1 MEYAEIVLSV
11 RSLVEYVFSSGS
23 LEPGFRSGAAMV
35 EGTRIH
41 QHIQKQYKEGDRKEV
56 YLKTEIA
63 HEGLIF
69 RIDGRC
75 DGLLTGEDGSVTV
88 EEIKSTAGP
97 LEPAFEGRE
106 VHWAQ
111 AYMYAYMIC
120 LAQELTSIEVKLTY
134 VRRGGEE
141 QRSLYRQLSKE
152 ELIAFAVDTVAKYAP
167 YAELMV
173 RHEAQKEASIRG
185 LSFPFAE
192 YRQGQRH
199 FAAAVYKSVTE
210 GVNLFAQAPTGI
222 GKTMS
227 TLFPALKALGEGKAA
242 GLFYL
247 TAKTVNRFAAQEAIA
262 MLLKG
267 GLHVHAITL
276 TAKEKACF
284 RDEGLCTKDFCPF
297 ADGYYD
303 RINNALLDMLEHE
316 TLMTQDVIARYAKRH
331 QVCPFEFSLDAAYA
345 CDAVICD
352 YNYIYDPR
360 ISLKRLP
367 EERKKKT
374 VLLVDEAHNLVD
386 RGREMYSASL
396 AKAPFL
402 SLQRQYK
409 TVNRSL
415 GVAAKAV
422 NAFFIALRK
431 RCNEEGAGE
440 WTMYPEELPALLES
454 FAAEAELELLSPSP
468 ISLVAQEGEEDGE
481 GGLLDTYYAVQ
492 GMLRTFKTYDER
504 YVTYAE
510 VQRGDVVLKLFNLDP
525 SFLLQQ
531 MGKSYRS
538 QIFFS
543 ATLSPLSFY
552 RDMIGAGEEDYSLS
566 VPSPFHKE
574 QWQVS
579 VLPVSTRYRDRAD
592 SLLPLSDA
600 LKGLVSRKG
609 NYLVFFPSYV
619 YLQNV
624 YEIFADKYPE
634 VPTLVQSSGMSEPER
649 EQFLSSFRPDNPETL
664 LGFAVLGGI
673 FSEGVDLPGDRL
685 NGVMVVGV
693 GLPQVG
699 LERNLLREYFQSR
712 GKNGFDYAYVYPGM
726 CKVLQAGGR
735 LIRSE
740 NDSGSIVLADD
751 RFLQYPY
758 QQLLPGEWRNYL
770 VLA

>member
-1 MEYAEIVLSV
+1 MEYAVFSLSV
-11 RSLVEYVFSSGS
+11 RTLVEYVFSSGS
-23 LEPGFRSGAAMV
+23 LEPGFRSGAAMA

-56 YLKTEIA
+56 YLKTEIP
-63 HEGLIF
+63 HEGLLF
-69 RIDGRC
+69 VIDGRC
-75 DGLLTGEDGSVTV
+75 DGLLTGENGTVTV
-88 EEIKSTAGP
+88 EEIKSTAEL
-97 LEPAFEGRE
+97 LEPDFAGRD

-111 AYMYAYMIC
+111 ALMYAYMIC
-120 LAQELTSIEVKLTY
+120 LEQELAGIEVKLTY

-141 QRSLYRQLSKE
+141 QQSLYRNVTRE
-152 ELIAFAVDTVAKYAP
+152 ELGAFAADTVAKYAP

-173 RHEAQKEASIRG
+173 RHGNKKDISIRQ
-185 LSFPFAE
+185 LSFPFPA
-192 YRQGQRH
+192 YREGQRH
-199 FAAAVYKSVTE
+199 FAAAVYKSVSD

-247 TAKTVNRFAAQEAIA
+247 TAKTVNRLAAQAAIA
-262 MLLKG
+262 MLVDQ
-267 GLHVHAITL
+267 GLHLHAITL
-276 TAKEKACF
+276 TAKDKACF
-284 RDEGLCTKDFCPF
+284 REEGLCSKEFCPYRE
-297 ADGYYD
+297 GYYD
-303 RINNALLDMLEHE
+303 RINTALLDMLEHE
-316 TLMTQDVIARYAKRH
+316 TLMTQEVIASYARKH
-331 QVCPFEFSLDAAYA
+331 EICPFEFSLDAAYA

-396 AKAPFL
+396 SKAPFL
-402 SLQRQYK
+402 ALQRQYK
-409 TVNRSL
+409 SGNKALST
-415 GVAAKAV
+415 AAKAV

-431 RCNEEGAGE
+431 SCSETGEGE
-440 WTMYPEELPALLES
+440 WGNYPEELPPLLEA
-454 FAAEAELELLSPSP
+454 FALEAEAQLLSPSLP
-468 ISLVAQEGEEDGE
+468 LLAPSGEDGD
-481 GGLLDTYYAVQ
+481 GDGLLDTYYAVQ
-492 GMLRTFKTYDER
+492 GMLRTFKIYDER
-504 YVTYAE
+504 YITYAE
-510 VQRGDVVLKLFNLDP
+510 VQRGDVYLKLFNLDP
-525 SFLLQQ
+525 SYLLQQ
-531 MGKSYRS
+531 MGKSFRS
-538 QIFFS
+538 QILFS
-543 ATLSPLSFY
+543 ATLSPLSYY
-552 RDMIGAGEEDYSLS
+552 RDMLGAREEDYSLM

-579 VLPVSTRYRDRAD
+579 VLPVSTRYRDRED
-592 SLLPLSDA
+592 SLFPLCDA
-600 LKGLVSRKG
+600 LKGMTARKG
-609 NYLVFFPSYV
+609 NYLVFFPSYA

-624 YEIFADKYPE
+624 YALFTEKYPE
-634 VPTLVQSSGMSEPER
+634 VPTLVQSTGMSEPDR
-649 EQFLSSFRPDNPETL
+649 ESFLASFRPDNPQTL

-699 LERNLLREYFQSR
+699 LERNLLRAYFQSQ

-740 NDSGSIVLADD
+740 SDNGTIILADD
-751 RFLQYPY
+751 RFLQHPY
-758 QQLLPGEWRNYL
+758 RGLLPEEWRDYL
-770 VLA
+770 VMT

>member
-1 MEYAEIVLSV
+1 MERSEITLSV
-11 RSLVEYVFSSGS
+11 RALVEYVFSSGS
-23 LEPGFRSGAAMV
+23 LEPGFRSGAAMI

-41 QHIQKQYKEGDRKEV
+41 QQIQKQYKEGDRKEV
-56 YLKTEIA
+56 YLKTEMA
-63 HEGLIF
+63 HENLMF
-69 RIDGRC
+69 VIDGRC
-75 DGLLTGEDGSVTV
+75 DGLLAGEDGSLTV
-88 EEIKSTAGP
+88 EEIKSTAGQLDP
-97 LEPAFEGRE
+97 EFEGRE

-120 LAQELTSIEVKLTY
+120 LDQELPGIGVKLTY

-152 ELIAFAVDTVAKYAP
+152 ELISFAADTVAKYAP

-173 RHEAQKEASIRG
+173 RHEVQKEASIRG
-185 LSFPFAE
+185 LRFPFPE
-192 YRQGQRH
+192 YREGQRH
-199 FAAAVYKSVTE
+199 FAAAVYKSVAE

-227 TLFPALKALGEGKAA
+227 TLFPALKALGDGKAN

-262 MLLKG
+262 LLLEG
-267 GLHVHAITL
+267 GLHLHAITI
-276 TAKEKACF
+276 TAKDKACF
-284 RDEGLCTKDFCPF
+284 REEGLCGKDFCPF

-303 RINNALLDMLEHE
+303 RINDALLDMLGHE
-316 TLMTQDVIARYAKRH
+316 TLMTQDVIATYAKRH

-345 CDAVICD
+345 CDTVICD

-396 AKAPFL
+396 TKAPFL
-402 SLQRQYK
+402 ALQRQYK
-409 TVNRSL
+409 TSNHSL
-415 GVAAKAV
+415 STAAKAV
-422 NAFFIALRK
+422 NAFFITLRK
-431 RCNEEGAGE
+431 SCTEEGTGE
-440 WTMYPEELPALLES
+440 WSAYPEEMPALLET
-454 FAAEAELELLSPSP
+454 FAIEAELELLNPSSMFV
-468 ISLVAQEGEEDGE
+468 IEQEEEE
-481 GGLLDTYYAVQ
+481 SSLLDTYYAVQ

-504 YVTYAE
+504 YITYAE
-510 VQRGDVVLKLFNLDP
+510 VRRSDVYMKLFNLDP
-525 SFLLQQ
+525 SHLLQQ
-531 MGKSYRS
+531 MGKSFRS
-538 QIFFS
+538 QIYFS
-543 ATLSPLSFY
+543 ATLSPLSYY
-552 RDMIGAGEEDYSLS
+552 REMIGASEEDYSLKE
-566 VPSPFHKE
+566 PSPFHKE
-574 QWQVS
+574 QWRVS
-579 VLPVSTRYRDRAD
+579 VLPVSTRYRDRENT
-592 SLLPLSDA
+592 LIPLSDA
-600 LKGLVSRKG
+600 LKGMVSRKG
-609 NYLVFFPSYV
+609 NYLVFFPSYT

-624 YEIFADKYPE
+624 YEVFAGKYPE
-634 VPTLVQSSGMSEPER
+634 VPTLVQSSGMSEQER
-649 EQFLSSFRPDNPETL
+649 EAFLAAFRPDNPETL

-699 LERNLLREYFQSR
+699 LERNLLRGYFQSQ

-740 NDSGSIVLADD
+740 TDSGVIVLADD

-758 QQLLPGEWRNYL
+758 QQLLPDEWRDYHL
-770 VLA
+770 LT

>member
-1 MEYAEIVLSV
+1 MDKAQISLSV
-11 RSLVEYVFSSGS
+11 RALVEYAYSSGS
-23 LEPGFRSGAAMV
+23 IEPGFRSGAALA

-41 QHIQKQYKEGDRKEV
+41 QQIQKQYKEGDRKEV
-56 YLKTEIA
+56 YLKTEIPC
-63 HEGLIF
+63 GDLLF
-69 RIDGRC
+69 VIDGRC
-75 DGLLTGEDGSVTV
+75 DGLLLGEDGSLTV
-88 EEIKSTAGP
+88 EEIKSTGGH
-97 LEPAFEGRE
+97 LESDFEGRE

-111 AYMYAYMIC
+111 ALMYAYI
-120 LAQELTSIEVKLTY
+120 LSLDHQLSGIEVKLTY
-134 VRRGGEE
+134 VHRGSGE
-141 QRSLYRQLSKE
+141 QRSLYRQVTSG
-152 ELIAFAVDTVAKYAP
+152 ELEQFAAETVARYAP

-173 RHEAQKEASIRG
+173 RHEARKMSSIQG
-185 LSFPFAE
+185 LEFPFPA

-199 FAAAVYKSVTE
+199 FAAAVYKSVSE

-227 TLFPALKALGEGKAA
+227 TLFPALKALEAGKAA

-247 TAKTVNRFAAQEAIA
+247 TAKTVNRIAAQEAVA
-262 MLLKG
+262 MLLQS
-267 GLHVHAITL
+267 GLHLHAITI
-276 TAKEKACF
+276 TAKDKACF
-284 RDEGLCTKDFCPF
+284 REEGLCSKEFCPF
-297 ADGYYD
+297 TEGYYD
-303 RINNALLDMLEHE
+303 KVNAAMLDMLEHE
-316 TLMTQDVIARYAKRH
+316 TLMTQEVIARYARKH
-331 QVCPFEFSLDAAYA
+331 EVCPFEFSLDAAYA

-367 EERKKKT
+367 EERKKRT

-386 RGREMYSASL
+386 RGREMYSAALKKS
-396 AKAPFL
+396 PFL

-409 TVNRSL
+409 TANKNLSA
-415 GVAAKAV
+415 AAKAV

-431 RCNEEGAGE
+431 SCGE
-440 WTMYPEELPALLES
+440 DGNGQWAHYPEELPALLEN
-454 FAAEAELELLSPSP
+454 FVQEAELELLGPPSVILP
-468 ISLVAQEGEEDGE
+468 AGEEEGES
-481 GGLLDTYYAVQ
+481 LLDTYYAVQ
-492 GMLRTFKTYDER
+492 GMIRTFKTYDER
-504 YVTYAE
+504 YITYAE
-510 VQRGDVVLKLFNLDP
+510 VQRGDVFLKLFNLDP
-525 SFLLQQ
+525 SHLLQQ
-531 MGKSYRS
+531 MGRSFRS
-538 QIFFS
+538 QILFS
-543 ATLSPLSFY
+543 ATLSPLSYY

-579 VLPVSTRYRDRAD
+579 VLPVSTRYRDRED
-592 SLLPLSDA
+592 SLLPLTDA
-600 LKGLVSRKG
+600 LKGMTSRKG

-619 YLQNV
+619 YLANV
-624 YEIFADKYPE
+624 YERFAEKYPE
-634 VPTLVQSSGMSEPER
+634 VPTIVQSSGMSEPER
-649 EQFLSSFRPDNPETL
+649 VEFLAAFQPDNPRTL

-699 LERNLLREYFQSR
+699 LERNLLRGYFQSR

-740 NDSGSIVLADD
+740 SDSGRIVLADD

-758 QQLLPGEWRNYL
+758 QGLLPDEWRDYL
-770 VLA
+770 VMG

>member
-1 MEYAEIVLSV
+1 MDNTQVSLSV
-11 RSLVEYVFSSGS
+11 RSLVEYVYSSGS
-23 LEPGFRSGAAMV
+23 LESGFHGGAAMA

-41 QHIQKQYKEGDRKEV
+41 QGIQKQYKEGDRKEV
-56 YLKTEIA
+56 YLRTEIPCG
-63 HEGLIF
+63 GLLF
-69 RIDGRC
+69 VIDGRC
-75 DGLLTGEDGSVTV
+75 DGLLLREDGGLTV
-88 EEIKSTAGP
+88 EEIKSTGGP
-97 LEPAFEGRE
+97 LEDGFEGRE

-111 AYMYAYMIC
+111 ALMYAYIIS
-120 LAQELTSIEVKLTY
+120 LDHQLHHIEVKLTY

-141 QRSLYRQLSKE
+141 QRSLYRQVTSSELE
-152 ELIAFAVDTVAKYAP
+152 EFALQTVAKYAP

-173 RHEAQKEASIRG
+173 RHEERKMSSIQN
-185 LSFPFAE
+185 LAFPFPA

-199 FAAAVYKSVTE
+199 FAAAVYKSISE
-210 GVNLFAQAPTGI
+210 SVNLFAQAPTGI

-227 TLFPALKALGEGKAA
+227 TLFPALKALEAGKAS

-247 TAKTVNRFAAQEAIA
+247 TAKTVNRIAAQEAVA
-262 MLLKG
+262 LLLDG
-267 GLHVHAITL
+267 GLHLHAITL
-276 TAKEKACF
+276 TAKDKACF
-284 RDEGLCTKDFCPF
+284 REEGLCTKEFCPF
-297 ADGYYD
+297 AEGYYD
-303 RINNALLDMLEHE
+303 RINAALMDMLEHE
-316 TLMTQDVIARYAKRH
+316 TLMTQEVIAGYARKH
-331 QVCPFEFSLDAAYA
+331 EVCPFEFSLDAAYA

-367 EERKKKT
+367 EERKKRT

-396 AKAPFL
+396 KKAPFL

-409 TVNRSL
+409 TVNKSL
-415 GVAAKAV
+415 SAAAKAV
-422 NAFFIALRK
+422 NAFFIVLRK
-431 RCNEEGAGE
+431 SCSEEGSGQWE
-440 WTMYPEELPALLES
+440 QYPEELPALLEA
-454 FAAEAELELLSPSP
+454 FAAEAELELTGPASSILP
-468 ISLVAQEGEEDGE
+468 ADGEEGDS
-481 GGLLDTYYAVQ
+481 LLDTYYAVQ

-504 YVTYAE
+504 YITYAE
-510 VQRGDVVLKLFNLDP
+510 ILRGDVVLKLFNLDP
-525 SFLLQQ
+525 SHLLQQ
-531 MGKSYRS
+531 MGKSFRS
-538 QIFFS
+538 QILFS
-543 ATLSPLSFY
+543 ATLSPLSYY

-579 VLPVSTRYRDRAD
+579 VLPVSTRYRDRED
-592 SLLPLSDA
+592 SLLPLTDA
-600 LKGLVSRKG
+600 LKGMTSKRG
-609 NYLVFFPSYV
+609 NYLVFFPSYA

-624 YEIFADKYPE
+624 YEIFTEKYPE

-649 EQFLSSFRPDNPETL
+649 VQFLASFQPDNPGTL

-699 LERNLLREYFQSR
+699 LERNLLRGYFQSQ

-740 NDSGSIVLADD
+740 NDSGRIVLADD

-758 QQLLPGEWRNYL
+758 QQLLPDEWRDYL
-770 VLA
+770 VMN

>member
-1 MEYAEIVLSV
+1 MDNAQISLSV
-11 RSLVEYVFSSGS
+11 RTLVEYVYSSGS
-23 LEPGFRSGAAMV
+23 IEPGFRSGAAMA

-41 QHIQKQYKEGDRKEV
+41 QQIQKQYKEGDRKEV
-56 YLKTEIA
+56 YLRTEIPC
-63 HEGLIF
+63 GDLLF
-69 RIDGRC
+69 VIDGRC
-75 DGLLTGEDGSVTV
+75 DGLLLREDGSLTV
-88 EEIKSTAGP
+88 EEIKSTGGQI
-97 LEPAFEGRE
+97 EPDFEGRE

-111 AYMYAYMIC
+111 ALMYAYI
-120 LAQELTSIEVKLTY
+120 LSLDHQLSSIEVKLTY
-134 VRRGGEE
+134 VRRGSEE
-141 QRSLYRQLSKE
+141 QRSLYRVVTRGDLE
-152 ELIAFAVDTVAKYAP
+152 IFAADTVAKYAP

-173 RHEAQKEASIRG
+173 RHEAQKMSSIQG
-185 LSFPFAE
+185 LDFPFPA

-199 FAAAVYKSVTE
+199 FAAAVYKSISE

-227 TLFPALKALGEGKAA
+227 TLFPALKALEAGKAA

-247 TAKTVNRFAAQEAIA
+247 TAKTVNRLAAQEAIA
-262 MLLKG
+262 LLLEG
-267 GLHVHAITL
+267 GLHLHAITI
-276 TAKEKACF
+276 TAKDKACF
-284 RDEGLCTKDFCPF
+284 REEGLCTKEFCPF
-297 ADGYYD
+297 AEGYYD
-303 RINNALLDMLEHE
+303 KVNTALLDMLEQE
-316 TLMTQDVIARYAKRH
+316 TLMTQEVIATYARKH
-331 QVCPFEFSLDAAYA
+331 EVCPFEFSLDAAYS

-367 EERKKKT
+367 EERKKRT

-386 RGREMYSASL
+386 RGREMYSSSL
-396 AKAPFL
+396 KKAPFL

-409 TVNRSL
+409 TANKGLSS
-415 GVAAKAV
+415 AAKAV

-431 RCNEEGAGE
+431 SCTEEGSGH
-440 WTMYPEELPALLES
+440 WSDYPEELPALLEA
-454 FAAEAELELLSPSP
+454 FAQEAELELLGPPSAILP
-468 ISLVAQEGEEDGE
+468 AGEEEGES
-481 GGLLDTYYAVQ
+481 LLDTYYAVQ

-504 YVTYAE
+504 YITYAE
-510 VQRGDVVLKLFNLDP
+510 VLRGDVVLKLFNRDP
-525 SFLLQQ
+525 SYLLQQ
-531 MGKSYRS
+531 MGKSFRS
-538 QIFFS
+538 QILFS

-579 VLPVSTRYRDRAD
+579 VLPVSTRYRDRED
-592 SLLPLSDA
+592 SLLPLCDA
-600 LKGLVSRKG
+600 LKGMTSKKG

-624 YEIFADKYPE
+624 YERFAEKYPE
-634 VPTLVQSSGMSEPER
+634 VPTLTQSSGMSEPER
-649 EQFLSSFRPDNPETL
+649 EQFLSSFQPDNPETL

-699 LERNLLREYFQSR
+699 LERNLLRSYFQSQ

-740 NDSGSIVLADD
+740 SDSGIIVLADD

-758 QQLLPGEWRNYL
+758 QQLLPDEWRDYL
-770 VLA
+770 VMS